1 MDLKEVEEGDSGTAP
16 TPVVQQQAEVLHFDS
31 KPLNGLRGLAAL
43 HILIFHSL
51 WYTEHK
57 IHIYGNV
64 RFYFSEIH
72 FFQGLTLHLRQSCST
87 LTPVFNYVDP
97 TFNPA
102 YIQRTQLLG

>member
-1 MDLKEVEEGDSGTAP
+1 MDLKEVEEGASSTAP

-51 WYTEHK
+51 WYTEHR

-64 RFYFSEIH
+64 RFCFSENII
-72 FFQGLTLHLRQSCST
+72 F
-87 LTPVFNYVDP
+87 
-97 TFNPA
+97 
-102 YIQRTQLLG
+102 

>member
-1 MDLKEVEEGDSGTAP
+1 MDLKEVEEGASSTAP

-51 WYTEHK
+51 WYTEHR

-64 RFYFSEIH
+64 RFCFSENIIFLRLYFSGSNAPVLSLIGI
-72 FFQGLTLHLRQSCST
+72 FPGFGLR
-87 LTPVFNYVDP
+87 
-97 TFNPA
+97 
-102 YIQRTQLLG
+102 